1 MVLGPDKVLR
11 PGALPCLDTHNEHA
25 HVANMR
31 ARQRMRC
38 MFDSDATVRSRQSF
52 WALCRDRVLRVATWF
67 PGQQGGLGRDRG
79 FLYRDRDFL
88 ALCHDRNSVSRQ
100 GLGMGQA
107 WVMKRVSLCR
117 DRVFPRLG
125 HSCRDR
131 VSKGGVATGCF
142 FVATHRPGLRA
153 RQSVGRAHDI
163 HGYARKRAHQRW
175 WCCTRDSAHSVH
187 TTARTIGVTGT
198 LSRKTC
204 PVAKKNDP
212 LDLGRHTKAITPIF
226 YNIQS
231 IKQKNG

>member
-1 MVLGPDKVLR
+1 MGYCPFLGLYRDREFSVATKNAGPLLR
-11 PGALPCLDTHNEHA
+11 LWSLVVTRSSGQALYPALTRTTS
-25 HVANMR
+25 MR
-31 ARQRMRC
+31 TSPRC
-38 MFDSDATVRSRQSF
+38 ACDSDATVRSRQSF

-67 PGQQGGLGRDRG
+67 PGQQRGLGRDRG

-107 WVMKRVSLCR
+107 WVVKRVSLCR

-153 RQSVGRAHDI
+153 
-163 HGYARKRAHQRW
+163 
-175 WCCTRDSAHSVH
+175 
-187 TTARTIGVTGT
+187 
-198 LSRKTC
+198 
-204 PVAKKNDP
+204 
-212 LDLGRHTKAITPIF
+212 
-226 YNIQS
+226 
-231 IKQKNG
+231 